1 MVLFLYSNR
10 VNIDLCGHMCDS
22 RQGLLRPC
30 SIYLLEIE
38 RTEEEEESVTVIKVF
53 FFSNLYPNVLT
64 QIYERDGH
72 KLEFVLAVRLCLEV
86 QLKWMFVKKIKKLI
100 IIIILI

>member
-38 RTEEEEESVTVIKVF
+38 RTEEEEESVTVIKILSTYIQILTMSRS
-53 FFSNLYPNVLT
+53 FS
-64 QIYERDGH
+64 
-72 KLEFVLAVRLCLEV
+72 V
-86 QLKWMFVKKIKKLI
+86 QDFEY
-100 IIIILI
+100 

>member
-1 MVLFLYSNR
+1 
-10 VNIDLCGHMCDS
+10 MCDS

-38 RTEEEEESVTVIKVF
+38 RTEEEEEEEESVTVIKVF